1 MSKFKKTKP
10 KRVTTISELDVKFEK
25 IIQFSGWIFL
35 FVFIGFMGIWILL
48 EFILDIIH
56 LTVSVGVFTF
66 IIFSG
71 INSAVS
77 FGLATKLRNN
87 YQKKK
92 EFFIDWLLGEFL
104 FCMFIIFSL
113 AVYQW

>member
-1 MSKFKKTKP
+1 MSKFKKTKA

-35 FVFIGFMGIWILL
+35 LAFVGFLGAWILL

-56 LTVSVGVFTF
+56 IGITVSVFTF

-77 FGLATKLRNN
+77 FGLATKIRNN
-87 YQKKK
+87 RHKKK
-92 EFFIDWLLGEFL
+92 EFFLDWLLGEFL
-104 FCMFIIFSL
+104 FCMFVIFSL

>member
-1 MSKFKKTKP
+1 MSKFKKSKP
-10 KRVTTISELDVKFEK
+10 KRVTTISEIDVKFEK

-35 FVFIGFMGIWILL
+35 FAFLGFMGVWILL
-48 EFILDIIH
+48 EFVLDIIQ
-56 LTVSVGVFTF
+56 LKLSVGVFTF

-77 FGLATKLRNN
+77 FGLATKIKNN
-87 YQKKK
+87 IHKKK
-92 EFFIDWLLGEFL
+92 EFFLDWLLGEFL

>member
-10 KRVTTISELDVKFEK
+10 IHATTISELDVKFEK

-35 FVFIGFMGIWILL
+35 LAFIGFMGAWILL
-48 EFILDIIH
+48 EFILDIIQ
-56 LTVSVGVFTF
+56 LELSVGVFTF

-77 FGLATKLRNN
+77 FGLATKIRNN
-87 YQKKK
+87 SKKKK
-92 EFFIDWLLGEFL
+92 EFFLDWLLGEFL
-104 FCMFIIFSL
+104 FCMFTIFSI